1 MSVERMNM
9 LNLVAPIQHIDEIV
23 KEMVLFGKL
32 HIVNAMV
39 EIDESNFMI
48 AVDEE
53 NIEEIAEMSMI
64 HSYKDQ
70 QSLKSFKY
78 QLDSLMTFFN
88 IPKEVNP
95 DYLSGHYTF
104 NSTMDNIESIFQEAD
119 TLQKKMDAKRQ
130 ELSQLENIQ
139 NCLKMMKDVNIDL
152 STLNGMAYFNYE
164 IGILSKEGRE
174 KIKKN
179 YENIPAIVLH
189 IGNEQKDEVYL
200 IISLKQFK
208 LETDRILRSLNF
220 RRLEAPKNCAGK
232 PLEIKSIFNEQSV
245 ALEKEISEM
254 EKKKEELREKYYADV
269 EKAFSQNEMEEAKT
283 VIKNNIAC
291 TENFFYLSGWV
302 PQKEKNLLD
311 KRLSKYNEEVI
322 LVFKNTKEV
331 YNYIIPPTKL
341 SNHKIISPFEPL
353 IKMYGIPS
361 YGEIDPTL
369 FLSLTY
375 MFLFGAMFGDVG
387 QGIVIFLMGLL
398 ATKKMAN
405 SVYGQIFMRLG
416 VSSTIFGFL
425 YGSIFGFEHIL
436 PALFLR
442 PMENINTMLYS
453 SIIVGAIFLFISF
466 AIGIINAVNNKDIKE
481 GIFGRNGVCGFVFF
495 MGLLMILGEMAVG
508 IKTIPIHLLIPV
520 MTTCILLI
528 IIREPLTH
536 FLQNERPLYKEPPA
550 NYYTESVFEG
560 LETIINILSN
570 TISFIRVGAF
580 ALNHVGL
587 FMAFHTMA
595 ELANNRAAGILI
607 YILGNVIVIGLEGL
621 IVFIQGLRLEY
632 YEMFSKYFVGEGIEY
647 HPVALKC
654 S

>member
-9 LNLVAPIQHIDEIV
+9 LNLVAPIQYIDEIV

-70 QSLKSFKY
+70 QSFKTFKY
-78 QLDSLMTFFN
+78 HLDSLMTFFN
-88 IPKEVNP
+88 IPEEVKP
-95 DYLSGHYTF
+95 DYLSGHYSF
-104 NSTMDNIESIFQEAD
+104 KKTMDAVNDIFHEAD
-119 TLQKKMDAKRQ
+119 ALQKKMDAKKQ
-130 ELSQLENIQ
+130 ELTQLDNIQ

-174 KIKKN
+174 KIRKN

-189 IGNEQKDEVYL
+189 IGNDQKDEVYL
-200 IISLKQFK
+200 IISLKEFK

-232 PLEIKSIFNEQSV
+232 PFEIETIFYEQS
-245 ALEKEISEM
+245 EILRAEIAEM
-254 EKKKEELREKYYADV
+254 EKYKEELREKYYSDV
-269 EKAFSQNEMEEAKT
+269 EKAYSQNEMEEAKT
-283 VIKNNIAC
+283 VIKSNIAC
-291 TENFFYLSGWV
+291 TDNFFYLSGWV
-302 PQKEKNLLD
+302 PEKEKSLLD
-311 KRLSKYNEEVI
+311 KRLSVFDDEVI
-322 LVFKNTKEV
+322 LVFKNTKDV

-341 SNHKIISPFEPL
+341 SNHRIISPFEPL

-387 QGIVIFLMGLL
+387 QGIVIFLMGLV
-398 ATKKMAN
+398 ATKKMTN

-453 SIIVGAIFLFISF
+453 SIIVGAVFLFISF
-466 AIGIINAVNNKDIKE
+466 SIGIINAVKNKDIKE

-495 MGLLMILGEMAVG
+495 MGLLMILAEMT
-508 IKTIPIHLLIPV
+508 ISLKTIPMNFLIPV
-520 MTTCILLI
+520 MASCILLI
-528 IIREPLTH
+528 VIREPLTH
-536 FLQNERPLYKEPPA
+536 LLINKRPLYEEPPA

-595 ELANNRAAGILI
+595 ELANNKAAGILI
-607 YILGNVIVIGLEGL
+607 YIIGNIIVIGLEGL

-647 HPVALKC
+647 RPVALKC